1 MIGVISNDTASPSVW
16 THVAV
21 LCYLATSAMLAF
33 FVVKSLPYTQ
43 PVPDKERMLAPA
55 IILALSLVF
64 IRLLYQILVVFVHQ
78 GDFIES
84 I

>member
-1 MIGVISNDTASPSVW
+1 MDACCRPLLFSNV
-16 THVAV
+16 
-21 LCYLATSAMLAF
+21 AMLAF
-33 FVVKSLPYTQ
+33 FMVKSLPYTQ
-43 PVPDKERMLAPA
+43 PVSDKERMLAPV